1 MGTGGVSLA
10 SAAVAD
16 TSLDVGAP
24 LSSEKGSFPVLVQTA
39 EKPTAAAS
47 DAYM

>member
-16 TSLDVGAP
+16 TSLGAGAL
-24 LSSEKGSFPVLVQTA
+24 LSLEKGSFPVLVQTA
-39 EKPTAAAS
+39 ETPTAAAS
-47 DAYM
+47 DA